1 MSEAPGSEAMNR
13 GTAPSA
19 EGSMG
24 GSKPRR
30 KSISDDLYH
39 GSFVQPESKEEG
51 FTMKKCIVATIICL
65 ICCEERGCRELC
77 EGPEKPAQVKP
88 VGGN

>member
-13 GTAPSA
+13 GAPPSA

-30 KSISDDLYH
+30 KSISDDLYQ
-39 GSFVQPESKEEG
+39 GSFVSEDAKLDDG
-51 FTMKKCIVATIICL
+51 KFTMKKCCVATIICL
-65 ICCEERGCRELC
+65 ICCEERGCVELC
-77 EGPEKPAQVKP
+77 SGPEKKVKP
-88 VGGN
+88 EGA